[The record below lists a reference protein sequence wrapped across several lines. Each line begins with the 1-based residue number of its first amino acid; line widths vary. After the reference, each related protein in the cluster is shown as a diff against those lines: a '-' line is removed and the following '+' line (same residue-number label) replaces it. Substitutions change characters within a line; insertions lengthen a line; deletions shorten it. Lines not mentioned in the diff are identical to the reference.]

1 MQPYLYKGIQMST
14 ETNLGECLKISV
26 KAAKK
31 KKFLEREC
39 EVVRE
44 CSIWFPFYKI
54 FSFYIRIL
62 SHYYVIFS

>member
-1 MQPYLYKGIQMST
+1 MQPYIYKGIQMST

-31 KKFLEREC
+31 KQFLERES

-44 CSIWFPFYKI
+44 CSI
-54 FSFYIRIL
+54 
-62 SHYYVIFS
+62 